1 MDWPAAVSII
11 SGSIG
16 GAAALIVIFNKLG
29 SGVVRLGMGK
39 FQTIEGCGMT
49 NIKCVENQIKPICA
63 KIESLKT
70 QIGTLDRNRHADKY
84 EAIAARKLMEEKL
97 AGELKEYNE
106 KLAKEIKE
114 TAKTVDTHYVEV
126 KTFMGSIN
134 GKLDI
139 LLKNGD
145 KK

>member
-16 GAAALIVIFNKLG
+16 GAAALIVVFNKLG
-29 SGVVRLGMGK
+29 SGIVRLGMGK
-39 FQTIEGCGMT
+39 FQTIEGCGKA
-49 NIKCVENQIKPICA
+49 NIKCVETQIKPICG

-97 AGELKEYNE
+97 ADEIKEFNE
-106 KLAKEIKE
+106 KLANEIKE
-114 TAKTVDTHYVEV
+114 TVGTVNKHYVEV
-126 KTFMGSIN
+126 KEFMGKIN

-145 KK
+145 EK